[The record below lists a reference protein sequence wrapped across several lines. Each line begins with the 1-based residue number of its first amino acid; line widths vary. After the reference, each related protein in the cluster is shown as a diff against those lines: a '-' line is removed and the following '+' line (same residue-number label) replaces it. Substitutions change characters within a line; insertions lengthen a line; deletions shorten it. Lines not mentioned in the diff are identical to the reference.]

1 MTKDAPQGTR
11 YFDLT
16 QFIENF
22 SDEMSIEEIA
32 QQLNQ
37 VTWN

>member
-1 MTKDAPQGTR
+1 MTKGASQGTR

-16 QFIENF
+16 QFIESF